1 MNPILDVVVR
11 SLCVYLFMMVAI
23 RLFGKNQLSQLNAG
37 DVVLLLLISNAVQ
50 NAMVGQNT
58 SLQGGLIAAL
68 VLFAANFVVKR
79 LMFANKSFKSF
90 MEADPVILIK
100 DGKVDEKAL
109 DDVKINIDELEE
121 AIREHGVDG
130 IKNVKLSILEVDG
143 NISVISEDEKDKQT
157 HYSRIKRKNKR
168 KYH

>member
-1 MNPILDVVVR
+1 MNSILDVVVR
-11 SLCVYLFMMVAI
+11 SLCVYLFMVIAI

-50 NAMVGQNT
+50 NAMVGPDT

-68 VLFAANFVVKR
+68 VLFIANFTLKR
-79 LMFANKSFKSF
+79 LMFANPKFKSF
-90 MEADPVILIK
+90 MEEDPVILVK
-100 DGKVDEKAL
+100 DGIIDQNAL
-109 DDVKINIDELEE
+109 NKVKISEDEIEE
-121 AIREHGVDG
+121 AVREHGVDG

-143 NISVISEDEKDKQT
+143 NISVISEDENRQT
-157 HYSRIKRKNKR
+157 HYSRVKRKNKR